1 MSSIALSAPSES
13 ITSTSHGFTKS
24 LQELM
29 EDGIYL
35 LFLLRNGN
43 PPNSLA
49 EFHRRVDQFFTQFEA
64 NARRLEKSPSAVS
77 DAKYALC
84 ALMDEII
91 LSSDFSIRADWER
104 APLQLRVF
112 GEHLAGER
120 FFDKLETLRLDP
132 VANLE
137 ALEVFYTTLLLGF
150 QGKYLLEG
158 GEKLNYLISRLGQE
172 ITHARGGRREFAPH
186 WKLPQRFQQYVRN
199 ELPLWLFFALLALVA
214 SGTFLLFH
222 WLLQTQAGE
231 LAQQQ
236 SRPAI
241 NAPLPAPAIAS
252 PAARPTAT
260 PLAEKPRTA
269 M

>member
-1 MSSIALSAPSES
+1 MSTIALNAPSANAAP
-13 ITSTSHGFTKS
+13 IAPAFTKS

-29 EDGIYL
+29 EDGVYL

-43 PPNSLA
+43 PPNSLG
-49 EFHRRVDQFFTQFEA
+49 EFHRRIDQFLSQFET
-64 NARRLEKSPSAVS
+64 NARHLDKAPSAVS
-77 DAKYALC
+77 DAKYAFS
-84 ALMDEII
+84 ALMDEIM

-104 APLQLRVF
+104 APLQLRLF

-137 ALEVFYTTLLLGF
+137 VLEVFYTTLLLGF

-158 GEKLNYLISRLGQE
+158 NEKLNYLISRLGQE
-172 ITHARGGRREFAPH
+172 IAHARGGRREFAPN

-199 ELPLWLFFALLALVA
+199 ELPLWLFYALLAAVA
-214 SGTFLLFH
+214 SGLFFGFKWFLKT
-222 WLLQTQAGE
+222 QTEE
-231 LAQQQ
+231 LAQEQNLPTL
-236 SRPAI
+236 STPFSDTA
-241 NAPLPAPAIAS
+241 ATSAPAPKSSNAQAD
-252 PAARPTAT
+252 
-260 PLAEKPRTA
+260 KPRTA